1 MTVSPGQPRRRLSL
15 VGAASA
21 LGGLVLFA
29 LTLYETGLAPV
40 SDGIRR
46 IGTGF
51 AAVLVLAGLRF
62 LVRAW
67 AWVLCT
73 DSAAGRLT
81 LADTM
86 PALLAGDALGNL
98 TPLGLFASEP
108 AKAAF
113 VRHRVSLLHALAGVA
128 LENLFYTFSVAVVIA
143 AGTASLL
150 FLFDVPPVLRQ
161 ASLLAL
167 AMVVAVVVAGT
178 VMLAWQIKV
187 VSGTVSWLERRRLGP
202 AWLHD
207 RLEKVRTLEDTI
219 YGFAG
224 RHAGRL
230 PSILALETMFHVLGV
245 AEVWFVLWLLVDSSA
260 VTWLSTFVLESVNRT
275 ITVVFKFVPLRLG
288 VDEVGTELLTRTLG
302 LPVGLGVTMAIVR
315 KARMLFWA
323 GVGVAILVRRGFTK
337 ARSL

>member
-1 MTVSPGQPRRRLSL
+1 MTVSPGLPRRRLSL
-15 VGAASA
+15 LGVASA
-21 LGGLVLFA
+21 IAGLVLFA
-29 LTLYETGLAPV
+29 LTLYETGTTPV
-40 SDGIRR
+40 VEGIRR
-46 IGTGF
+46 VGAGF
-51 AAVLVLAGLRF
+51 VVVVVLAGLRF

-73 DSAAGRLT
+73 DAGAGRLT

-113 VRHRVSLLHALAGVA
+113 VRHRVSLMHGLAGVA

-143 AGTASLL
+143 AGTAALL

-178 VMLAWQIKV
+178 IVLAWQVKV
-187 VSGTVSWLERRRLGP
+187 VSRTLSWLERRRVGP
-202 AWLHD
+202 AGLHA
-207 RLEKVRTLEDTI
+207 RLEKVRALEDTI
-219 YGFAG
+219 YGFTG
-224 RHAGRL
+224 RHAARL
-230 PSILALETMFHVLGV
+230 PGIFTLEAAFHVLGV

-323 GVGVAILVRRGFTK
+323 GVGVAILARRGLT
-337 ARSL
+337 REL